1 MGRRRWIGVLIRDVL
16 PALLFGFVGLHDVQ
30 TSAIGLLPA
39 AAGPPVAWVVGAA
52 LLFRR
57 YLPLPVLAA
66 TVLGEM
72 LVGTTFPLLLA
83 IFTVADRYGNRRQT
97 WWSALCVLIAGVV
110 PWGLQNIWPE
120 FFNRGI
126 IVTLTIAVPL
136 LLGLWTNQR
145 AATLAALR
153 ERAEQAERERD
164 LRTSAAVESERRRI
178 ARELHDIVAHRI
190 SQITVLA
197 GALEVSAEGKPAD
210 IAATI
215 RTTGVTALTE
225 MRELLGVLRDTP
237 AEPANDTE
245 VSGPVVRDTDGS
257 ATAAPAGPRR
267 LASTLRQFLGRNLT
281 VGGRPRPLADL
292 DGGALETAAPE
303 QNSGSRADAVPEPG
317 SRSTDDGLGTG
328 ASEMSA
334 SFGKPSQVIGQA
346 RSKSDERVPLR
357 PAPTLAAVA
366 ELVAD
371 AVEAG
376 QRIEM
381 SAPAALPEVPGAVG
395 RAVYRLIQEALTN
408 AAKHAAGSVVRVE
421 LTDRTDG
428 SLAVDVRNGPGDR
441 TAIAAH
447 GSGFGLVGMR
457 ERVELAGG
465 TMHSGALPDG
475 GFAVHAT
482 FPAGAGDA

>member
-1 MGRRRWIGVLIRDVL
+1 MKCEEVAVTRVAGVGRRRWIGVLIRDVL
-16 PALLFGFVGLHDVQ
+16 PALLFGFAGLHDVQ

-136 LLGLWTNQR
+136 LLGLWTSQR

-197 GALEVSAEGKPAD
+197 GALEVSADGKPAD

-237 AEPANDTE
+237 AEPASDTE
-245 VSGPVVRDTDGS
+245 VSGPAVLDPDGS
-257 ATAAPAGPRR
+257 ITAAPAG
-267 LASTLRQFLGRNLT
+267 A
-281 VGGRPRPLADL
+281 
-292 DGGALETAAPE
+292 
-303 QNSGSRADAVPEPG
+303 
-317 SRSTDDGLGTG
+317 
-328 ASEMSA
+328 
-334 SFGKPSQVIGQA
+334 SQVIGQA

-357 PAPTLAAVA
+357 PAPTLAAVG

-465 TMHSGALPDG
+465 TMHSGALPNG

-482 FPAGAGDA
+482 FPAGAGDG